1 MNEASLYQRLG
12 GYDAIAGMVD
22 DFFGRLMGD
31 ELNSRF
37 LTTLADD
44 RKKRA
49 RQLTIDFICEAAGG
63 PSLYIGRIGR
73 DMVSSHQGMGIT
85 GADWDASVD
94 HFVATLD
101 NFDIGD
107 PEKNEA
113 VAFYQ
118 SLRGEI
124 VDK

>member
-1 MNEASLYQRLG
+1 MNDGTLYQRLG

-37 LTTLADD
+37 LVTLADD

-49 RQLTIDFICEAAGG
+49 RQLTIDFICAAAGG
-63 PSLYIGRIGR
+63 PSLYIGR
-73 DMVSSHQGMGIT
+73 DMVATHEGMGIT
-85 GADWDASVD
+85 NADWDASVD

-101 NFDIGD
+101 AFDVND
-107 PEKNEA
+107 PEKGEA
-113 VAFYQ
+113 LDFYQ
-118 SLRGEI
+118 GLKSEI